1 MSASRSFWSTLGKL
15 TALFQRDLA
24 VARSYRA
31 AFVLELLQA
40 LFGVAGFYFL
50 ARFIESPQLE
60 RALPQGGGYFPFALV
75 GIAFFDYLSVSL
87 TTFDDGLQQARQ
99 NGTLENLLVTQTPL
113 PVILMGSSLYPFV
126 LMSLRTAVYL
136 GWGAALFGFPLRE
149 ANWLGA
155 LLVLA
160 ASILAFLGLG
170 ILSASYLLVFKRGN
184 PVNWAFVGLSTV
196 LGGMLYPVSVLPG
209 WLQTLARLV
218 PVTYALE
225 GMRAAL
231 LGHAT
236 FGQLWPALAALLI
249 FAAVLLPLSFF
260 IFSWALRRTKITGTL
275 THF

>member
-1 MSASRSFWSTLGKL
+1 MSAAQRFWFTMWKL
-15 TALFQRDLA
+15 AALFQRDLA
-24 VARSYRA
+24 VARSYRI
-31 AFVLELLQA
+31 AFLLELFQA

-60 RALPQGGGYFPFALV
+60 RALPQAGGYFPFALV

-126 LMSLRTAVYL
+126 LMSLRTVIYL
-136 GWGAALFGFPLRE
+136 GWGAALFGFPWRE

-155 LLVLA
+155 LLVLG

-209 WLQTLARLV
+209 WLQFLARLI

-231 LGHAT
+231 LGRAT
-236 FGQLWPALAALLI
+236 VGQLWPPLAALLA
-249 FAAVLLPLSFF
+249 FAAVLLPLSFAV
-260 IFSWALRRTKITGTL
+260 FSWALRRTKITGTL